1 MGNRNVYKWSLIER
15 ITVALLSFGGNIVL
29 TRMLTTADFVLL
41 AMIAIF
47 TAVAYDISS
56 CGMSDGLIHKSNP
69 TGDDYSTTFVFNS
82 AMGLLFGLS
91 FFLGAPLVA
100 DLFWLVYVS
109 LCGLHI
115 ILQSVPKF

>member
-56 CGMSDGLIHKSNP
+56 CGVGRSYP
-69 TGDDYSTTFVFNS
+69 
-82 AMGLLFGLS
+82 
-91 FFLGAPLVA
+91 
-100 DLFWLVYVS
+100 
-109 LCGLHI
+109 
-115 ILQSVPKF
+115 

>member
-15 ITVALLSFGGNIVL
+15 ITVAILSFGGNIVL
-29 TRMLTTADFVLL
+29 TRMLTTADFGLL

-82 AMGLLFGLS
+82 AMGLVFGLS
-91 FFLGAPLVA
+91 FFLGLR
-100 DLFWLVYVS
+100 LWRICFGW
-109 LCGLHI
+109 CM
-115 ILQSVPKF
+115 